1 MVAIVLN
8 FKRLNEVSRYE
19 FAKIWRTESK
29 AQAS

>member
-8 FKRLNEVSRYE
+8 FKRLNEVSSYE
-19 FAKIWRTESK
+19 FANIWRIESN